1 MSCSI
6 RITKKIRFNI
16 LQLIRWFFHRIGY
29 NFGDITAGVIGTTKL
44 FYDIWGDAV
53 NIASRMD
60 STGVAGKVQL
70 PAHCVPALLDKYEF
84 EKRGQVYVKGKDNM
98 VVYLLVGKK

>member
-1 MSCSI
+1 
-6 RITKKIRFNI
+6 
-16 LQLIRWFFHRIGY
+16 
-29 NFGDITAGVIGTTKL
+29 
-44 FYDIWGDAV
+44 
-53 NIASRMD
+53 MD

-70 PAHCVPALLDKYEF
+70 PAHCVPALRDKYEF